1 MQRAMPAPADLRPTA
16 SGTLAKTPLAHLLVF
31 IADKK
36 LDGSLILRETR
47 GGESIVAF
55 VQGAPGR
62 VKTSFPSAP
71 LGRVLVQL
79 GLVDQAT
86 ADAAAAQVAASGEPI
101 GEHLLSLGKIDQA
114 RLVAALREQVM
125 RRMIRLFEQ
134 LGDDTSYEFHAGVNL
149 LEGWGGP
156 VLTPI
161 DPLRVL
167 WEGINARP
175 NDPRIDP
182 TLARLGNA
190 PVRIQPSA
198 ELQQFGFGPPEL
210 MLIDLLR
217 AKPMSI
223 DDLVARAVL
232 PIRQTKLLAYA
243 LLITRSIGV
252 MSAPAPATVPSVPS
266 PAPAPAPVRSK
277 LPSAPGD
284 QRTTAE
290 RMAAQGKSRPPADL
304 DAFRE
309 EIRLRATRVEQET
322 FFAILGVAEDAPPD
336 VVRSAYFQ
344 LAKKWH
350 PDRLPAALADLRD
363 DAARVFA
370 RMSEAHSTLTD
381 VERRK
386 KYVDMLKSGA
396 KVDEEQVRVQRV
408 IDATLDFQKAE
419 VFAKKRDFAKAEEL
433 AERAM
438 NADPDQADYIALY
451 AWAKANRPERMAA
464 KDFGESISLLSNAIA
479 KEPRCERARFYRGT
493 LLKMIGKEKAA
504 IADFREAAELNPR
517 NIDAVREVRLYEM
530 RSAGGRPPSTSPPEP
545 RPSDRPV
552 DWKHDGVGQIFGRL
566 FKKK

>member
-1 MQRAMPAPADLRPTA
+1 MPAPADIRPTA

-31 IADKK
+31 VADKK
-36 LDGSLILRETR
+36 LDGSLVLREPR
-47 GGESIVAF
+47 GGESVVAF

-86 ADAAAAQVAASGEPI
+86 ADAAAAQVSSSGEPI

-134 LGDDTSYEFHAGVNL
+134 LGDDTAYEFYAGVNL

-198 ELQQFGFGPPEL
+198 ELQRFGFGPPEL

-217 AKPMSI
+217 AKPMSV
-223 DDLVARAVL
+223 DELVARAVL

-252 MSAPAPATVPSVPS
+252 VSAPAPAMAPAVPS
-266 PAPAPAPVRSK
+266 PTPAPARSK
-277 LPSAPGD
+277 LPSTPGD

-290 RMAAQGKSRPPADL
+290 RMAAPGKVPAPADL

-309 EIRLRATRVEQET
+309 EIREHAAKIEQET

-350 PDRLPAALADLRD
+350 PDRLPAALADVRD

-386 KYVDMLKSGA
+386 KYVDMLKSGGKA
-396 KVDEEQVRVQRV
+396 DEERARVQRV

-464 KDFGESISLLSNAIA
+464 RDFGESISLLNNAIA

-504 IADFREAAELNPR
+504 MVDFREAAELNPR
-517 NIDAVREVRLYEM
+517 NIDAAREVRLYEM
-530 RSAGGRPPSTSPPEP
+530 RTATGRSPSTSPPEP
-545 RPSDRPV
+545 RESDRPV